1 VSWIS
6 FLAVHTVVIWA
17 IFSSRVIRARRSATR
32 CSTGSEAFQY
42 GASVIGRAVRF
53 DSTLSTIVGD
63 KARSWK
69 LGASLFAA
77 FGGLALLIAAVGL
90 YSVVAY
96 SVTQRMHE
104 MGVRVAMGARS
115 SDLARLIVGEGIRV
129 VVPGMCLGLVSAL
142 VAGRRIAPLLFNVAP
157 TDPTIL
163 TVVVV
168 VLLVTAGFA
177 SLIPALRAAH
187 VDPNDA
193 LRD

>member
-1 VSWIS
+1 V
-6 FLAVHTVVIWA
+6 T
-17 IFSSRVIRARRSATR
+17 ATP
-32 CSTGSEAFQY
+32 
-42 GASVIGRAVRF
+42 
-53 DSTLSTIVGD
+53 LSTIVGD

-90 YSVVAY
+90 YSVIAY

-129 VVPGMCLGLVSAL
+129 VVPGVCLGLVSAL